1 MKRIAVLSF
10 VGTLLLGT
18 AVAQTSAASQTNAS
32 ASQSTSVSADRS
44 GAQVDSKGSAKASQS
59 ANVANNSPDATVASQ
74 LQSGS
79 SIHATLEKP
88 VDARKNKPGDQVLA
102 KTSEDVK
109 SDGKVVIPRGSKIVG
124 HVTEARAREKGQA
137 ESAVGV
143 IFDQAVLKDG
153 SHMPLS
159 LTVQAV
165 GSGATTAQAQDDS
178 LMSSGD
184 TAAMGSV
191 NGAGSSMTR
200 TGGGLVGG
208 VRSTTGSLVNTASSV
223 GGAAAST
230 AAGAGAGAS
239 SSLNSNSRGVVGLR
253 GLNLASSASSS
264 NSGMFTSQNSNVHL
278 DSGTQMILSVRSAK

>member
-44 GAQVDSKGSAKASQS
+44 GAQVDFKGSAKAAQS
-59 ANVANNSPDATVASQ
+59 ANVANKSTDAAAASQ
-74 LQSGS
+74 LESGS
-79 SIHATLEKP
+79 SIHATLERP
-88 VDARKNKPGDQVLA
+88 VDARKNKPGDQVVA

-109 SDGKVVIPRGSKIVG
+109 SEGKVVIPRGSKIVG
-124 HVTEARAREKGQA
+124 HVTEVKAREKGQA

-143 IFDQAVLKDG
+143 VFDHAVLKDG

-165 GSGATTAQAQDDS
+165 SSGATTAQAQDDS

-184 TAAMGSV
+184 TAAMGNV
-191 NGAGSSMTR
+191 NGTGSSMTR

-208 VRSTTGSLVNTASSV
+208 VRSTTGGLVNTAGSV
-223 GGAAAST
+223 GGATVNT
-230 AAGAGAGAS
+230 ATGAGAGAS
-239 SSLNSNSRGVVGLR
+239 SSLNSNSQGVIGLR

-264 NSGMFTSQNSNVHL
+264 NSGTFTSQNSNVHL
-278 DSGTQMILSVRSAK
+278 DSGTQMILRVQK